1 MRPILF
7 DEARADLFAG
17 VKSLP
22 LSKFNQCAN
31 RKMQRLRKQRCLE

>member
-17 VKSLP
+17 INSLP
-22 LSKFNQCAN
+22 AN
-31 RKMQRLRKQRCLE
+31 LIHAQIRKRNALRK